1 MGEARLWQSRLWSKS
16 GIPLG
21 NPIRN
26 PANQR
31 TSFPRIALSFCFTF
45 HLSPFTFPSAL
56 FSSVLSTQH
65 AAPALLFLF
74 HPSLLHPSLLHPSLL
89 HSFTLHSF
97 TLHSF
102 TPSLL
107 PPRSRYILWG
117 RTVGRGILVVVL
129 HAFRCRM
136 GRLQKRPN
144 PFKLGGPKFR
154 LFSGPPWPRQ
164 TPSICHSDGSSSRC
178 EIRPTEPFT
187 GNGELLPIAG
197 LLRWSQSTDS
207 RLLRIV

>member
-74 HPSLLHPSLLHPSLL
+74 HPSLLHPSLLH
-89 HSFTLHSF
+89 
-97 TLHSF
+97 SF
-102 TPSLL
+102 TPS
-107 PPRSRYILWG
+107 PRSRYILWG